1 VKVIDLCRLLLCGQ
15 VSASA
20 VPELGD
26 PDIRA
31 EVEQQLAA
39 VGVGLRYAEADR
51 CWVALV
57 DEPLPDE
64 VGLAPIQALNE
75 TERAVAAASWL
86 HLVFLPAERRAAAT
100 LDGLSLPAEPT
111 ERPSIDPD
119 DLYGQF
125 AHLWRRQYFDIVTG
139 RLKRLGFLRLRDG
152 RLEAGP
158 VLAVLGEESAI
169 AEARRVV
176 AVHKRF
182 LLLRRQAAEIT
193 AELGLEPAAAA
204 SSVDPQPTSASP
216 NGGPP
221 GGSPATVGQRVRA
234 ARVVL
239 GWSQALLAERAGL
252 DQARVSRIERGEQPP
267 PGVAESLAT
276 ALGLGPEEL
285 GGDGGEHAAG

>member
-57 DEPLPDE
+57 DEPLPDD
-64 VGLAPIQALNE
+64 VGLTPIQALNE

-86 HLVFLPAERRAAAT
+86 HLVFLPAERRTAAT

-111 ERPSIDPD
+111 ERTSVDPD

-125 AHLWRRQYFDIVTG
+125 AHRMRRPYFDIVTG
-139 RLKRLGFLRLRDG
+139 KLKRLGFLRLRDG

-158 VLAVLGEESAI
+158 VLAVLGGEPAI
-169 AEARRVV
+169 AEARRLV

-193 AELGLEPAAAA
+193 AELGLEPAAR
-204 SSVDPQPTSASP
+204 SPVDPQPPPASP

-221 GGSPATVGQRVRA
+221 GVPSDGRPAGAGRPGGARLVPGAVGRRGRPGPGAGVADRTRRA
-234 ARVVL
+234 APTR
-239 GWSQALLAERAGL
+239 
-252 DQARVSRIERGEQPP
+252 RGPI
-267 PGVAESLAT
+267 V
-276 ALGLGPEEL
+276 
-285 GGDGGEHAAG
+285 GDGARAAT